1 MILVD
6 LNQIMIGGLMVQVT
20 KNADKKVDENLVRHL
35 ILNTLRFYRNKF
47 YKEYGEFILC
57 CDSKHYWRRDAFPN
71 YKANRKKDR
80 AASDLDWNAIFE
92 FLNRIKQELIDNFPY
107 MVLEVY
113 GAEADDII
121 AVILK
126 NMPTTN
132 KKDLILSSDKDF
144 IQLHKYRGVSQ
155 YSPVTK
161 RFVKHKNPQAYLYEH
176 IIKGD
181 RSDGVPNVLS
191 PDDSFVE
198 GTRQKTIRKT
208 VIAEIIELVDQGKD
222 PLILHTLIKNCSKDT
237 WIRNW
242 QRNTL
247 LVSLDSIPDEL
258 EMNIL
263 ENYKRR
269 SGGYITGLQD
279 TKVKDPRNKNKLF
292 DYFMKNG
299 LTELTQHIGDF

>member
-20 KNADKKVDENLVRHL
+20 KDPKKEINEFLVRHMV
-35 ILNTLRFYRNKF
+35 LNTLRFYRKKF
-47 YKEYGEFILC
+47 YEEYGEFILC
-57 CDSKHYWRRDAFPN
+57 CDSKHYWRKDVFPN

-80 AASDLDWNAIFE
+80 ASSDLDWGNIFE

-126 NMPTTN
+126 NKPTTSS
-132 KKDLILSSDKDF
+132 KDLILSSDKDF
-144 IQLHKYRGVSQ
+144 IQLHSIKATDQ

-161 RFVKHKNPQAYLYEH
+161 RFVKHKNPKAYMFEH

-191 PDDSFVE
+191 PVDSFVE

-208 VIAEIIELVDQGKD
+208 VISELIELIEQGKD
-222 PLILHTLIKNCSKDT
+222 PLMLHTLIKNCSKDT

-242 QRNTL
+242 QRNNL
-247 LVSLDSIPDEL
+247 LVNLDSIPEEL
-258 EMNIL
+258 ESEIREIFVRN
-263 ENYKRR
+263 NPGYATGFRDKNGKYKADR
-269 SGGYITGLQD
+269 
-279 TKVKDPRNKNKLF
+279 NKLF
-292 DYFMKNG
+292 EYFIKNG
-299 LTELTQHIGDF
+299 LTELVQNIGDF